1 VLPVRWFSQ
10 REVFMKCCLRGVV
23 ILACFAPAC
32 GKAVD
37 RGAGADATDAAP
49 DDDGGDD
56 GDVDDGGDDDG
67 SGDDGDD
74 DGGGSDA
81 GATGEGFILASSTT
95 YTSEGGDLEQSSFA
109 RAFFGD
115 YRTESCKVERE
126 EPECRVLSCTPRDPA
141 VPNPEAGVVVI
152 QVASVDAAQMTPGK
166 NGAYNAFGAAAQ
178 LFDDGAALTALAPGA
193 DVPAFEIPLIAPF
206 SIGFQPDLVPTP
218 DNPISMSASEGH
230 DMTWGGISAS
240 DTVHVTLS
248 ALPDEDQVSRRIDCT
263 LPAGVARL
271 FLTPDALSLM
281 PLGALD
287 FEARVET
294 TATVTAGD
302 YQVTF
307 TASVVARTGDSPAD
321 NAATGT
327 VMLVE

>member
-1 VLPVRWFSQ
+1 MGLAT
-10 REVFMKCCLRGVV
+10 EVSMKCCLRGLV
-23 ILACFAPAC
+23 ILACVAPAC

-37 RGAGADATDAAP
+37 PGAGAEDTDAAP

-56 GDVDDGGDDDG
+56 GDGDDGDDDDG

-74 DGGGSDA
+74 GGGGDA
-81 GATGEGFILASSTT
+81 GASGKGFILASSTT
-95 YTSEGGDLEQSSFA
+95 YTSGGGDLEESSFA

-115 YRTESCKVERE
+115 YETESCVVELE
-126 EPECRVLSCTPRDPA
+126 EAECRVLACSPRQPT
-141 VPNPEAGVVVI
+141 VPYPEAGLILI
-152 QVASVDAAQMTPGK
+152 QVDGVDEAPMQPGK
-166 NGAYNAFGAAAQ
+166 NGAYNAFGVAAQ
-178 LFDDGAALTALAPGA
+178 LFDDGAELTALAAGD
-193 DVPAFEIPLIAPF
+193 DVPAFAIPLTAPF
-206 SIGFQPDLVPTP
+206 SIGFQAGLVPTP
-218 DNPISMSASEGH
+218 ENSIAVSASEGH

-248 ALPDEDQVSRRIDCT
+248 ALPDGDQVSRRIDCT
-263 LPAGVARL
+263 LPAGVERL

-294 TATVTAGD
+294 TADAIAGD
-302 YQVTF
+302 LEVTF

-321 NAATGT
+321 NAAIGT
-327 VMLVE
+327 VMLTE